1 MGSSYEGNLP
11 LKPPILKRTRSPRKE
26 PGKLTSSWAS
36 RRVTQ
41 GLAGCE
47 QPLMRVFGGSHGIAR
62 YLFAVSIAGLLPTTA
77 AVAFERPVVVEL
89 FTSQRCSSCPP
100 ANAYLNEF
108 ARDRRDVLALA
119 FPVTYWD
126 RLGWKDPFSLD
137 AATTRQDHYGHRFG
151 DGSYTP
157 EIVVDGTTSHVGSHR
172 TWPTDAFAGTGERR
186 RGRG

>member
-1 MGSSYEGNLP
+1 MWRRAEAKIGTRFDAKNYRANQQKAVEFEADVGSSYEGNLP

-77 AVAFERPVVVEL
+77 AVAFERP
-89 FTSQRCSSCPP
+89 
-100 ANAYLNEF
+100 
-108 ARDRRDVLALA
+108 
-119 FPVTYWD
+119 
-126 RLGWKDPFSLD
+126 
-137 AATTRQDHYGHRFG
+137 AATARQDHYGHRFG
-151 DGSYTP
+151 NGSSTP